1 MESGPSSP
9 SFCSSTQRATESVRR
24 SEDRSGKL
32 KISSGRMARP
42 SATRCQAASKR
53 SSASPAA
60 PSRISS
66 GLDIALEVIAQLLHR
81 TEAIARIRL
90 VHHAAPAQAIAQVV
104 VQLDVEDSLRRDH
117 GFPQEQHMA
126 YRTIYRVR

>member
-1 MESGPSSP
+1 MA
-9 SFCSSTQRATESVRR
+9 QRAGDKVLN
-24 SEDRSGKL
+24 RSGRL
-32 KISSGRMARP
+32 SNDNTFRGRMPRP
-42 SATRCQAASKR
+42 SATRCHAASKR

-66 GLDIALEVIAQLLHR
+66 GLDIALEVIAKLLHR
-81 TEAIARIRL
+81 AEAIARIWL
-90 VHHAAPAQAIAQVV
+90 VDHAAPPQAIAQVV